1 MWCPGLEY
9 LYWHLHQTLTCPAKS
24 SSIIS
29 SPGPLCPSHLP
40 GLWVVSVNQG
50 SVSLAIYAYHSIY
63 CTALIIISN
72 CHVSQHR
79 GCHSHYGVFST
90 FLTWCETPLFRSWA
104 LIIIEQLLEC
114 GREWAKERKEKKK
127 EALQLPVCDI
137 SFRLN
142 SGSPCSPPISFLIS

>member
-9 LYWHLHQTLTCPAKS
+9 LYWHLHQTPTCPAKS

-40 GLWVVSVNQG
+40 GMWAVPVNQG
-50 SVSLAIYAYHSIY
+50 SVSLAIYSYHSIY

-104 LIIIEQLLEC
+104 LIIIEQLLEY

-127 EALQLPVCDI
+127 EDLQLPVCDI

-142 SGSPCSPPISFLIS
+142 SGPPCSPPISYLIS